1 VTLTRVS
8 ELLLPNSDPRVGEM
22 SVLSD
27 RIGNPRPA
35 QGMLL
40 YLVSVVLVAAAIIVL
55 FNVAFISLLDTSKET
70 LTGSRID
77 NSPIEEKFIDT
88 IVSYTNS
95 DAVPVPAQTKSPS
108 SSEANDLQSSTPV
121 PLPSGMPREETLA
134 EPALN
139 LPPEGEASAAAV
151 ETPHGS
157 TRGPSTDETPP
168 PEQGGSQGVIAQPL
182 STADE
187 ASSTQHASGATIP
200 TLATFDEQRDQMFQ
214 DFEIQRNLHAN
225 LDEGSVAFTPEIH
238 FPKKNSGEGKHQVP
252 WFRRERGVP
261 PIIAP

>member
-134 EPALN
+134 EPA
-139 LPPEGEASAAAV
+139 
-151 ETPHGS
+151 
-157 TRGPSTDETPP
+157 
-168 PEQGGSQGVIAQPL
+168 VICHLKERRAPRQSRPL
-182 STADE
+182 TA
-187 ASSTQHASGATIP
+187 
-200 TLATFDEQRDQMFQ
+200 R
-214 DFEIQRNLHAN
+214 
-225 LDEGSVAFTPEIH
+225 
-238 FPKKNSGEGKHQVP
+238 
-252 WFRRERGVP
+252 RGVRLP
-261 PIIAP
+261 TRRRRPSKVGRKE